1 MTVLRNPP
9 SKVCDAMRSS
19 LALCIALAIAGTTL
33 VPTDAQ
39 AATQPIE
46 ALPLAQALDR
56 FAHDAGWQVV
66 YGTDVPDGLRSHA
79 AAGGMPAAAQ
89 LTALLAGTGMT
100 YRFVTPTTVT
110 IVPGNVGAG
119 PAPAAAPLPTIDTRD
134 EAQKLAPVSVHANAV
149 DTLAPS
155 AAPLDATQPTSV
167 IDERFIRDGL
177 RFNANFDD
185 IIKYAPSV
193 TVTSPEG
200 PGLGKNEGISIRG
213 FQDGQFNITF
223 DGIPFGDASDLH
235 HTTSAYFNN
244 HVLGQAEIDRGPGGG
259 STLGNATFGGTVA
272 LRSREPSDEPGIT
285 PYLTLGSWNT
295 RAGGVTADETVGNT
309 RIFADVSKESSD
321 TYLQG
326 TDDKRDHVFIKTI
339 SQLGDVT
346 SLTFV
351 TSYNREHQNTV
362 QGATKDEID
371 RYGWR
376 FGLGDDPTVQ
386 NYKGANN
393 AAYYS
398 SFTYVGLTSQ
408 VAGWDVDDKVYLN
421 TFDHWA
427 RKTSD
432 ASDIDPADNGVT
444 FYNDKGKKVSTA
456 KTDLPGK
463 LSDSGFHAFGNVLRL
478 GRDLGDGTLLTG
490 IWLERSLDARYQYPV
505 DLTTGAKTG
514 TKYGSVDNYQLD
526 DRTDTVQPYLQ
537 YDWKVTDAIT
547 VSPGVRYSEVTRSI
561 DAPLNKVSPPV
572 PLSAE
577 ATYHA
582 ALPSISV
589 HDRLSDTWSAY
600 AQAAE
605 GFLAPPIDVIQV
617 NGSHGLQPEKTKN
630 YQLGTA
636 YASSKLTFGADVYY
650 IDFSNFITETQVATD
665 NGNEDTFVN
674 GGGAIYKGAEVEATF
689 ALTRALSLYGNA
701 SYNKATYKNSSVQVA
716 GTPKITAALGLLYSN
731 TNGYFGSLMG
741 KFLGHQYGLDNTT
754 DAAGNIQFLNDQRI
768 AGYMSVDAAAGYRTD
783 KGPAGTK
790 GYSISVD
797 VNNVFNVHKFTGY
810 AGTQAVSG
818 DPLYF
823 GLPGRGIF
831 LDLSVKL

>member
-1 MTVLRNPP
+1 
-9 SKVCDAMRSS
+9 MRHS
-19 LALCIALAIAGTTL
+19 LALCIALAL
-33 VPTDAQ
+33 
-39 AATQPIE
+39 AATASPTLRAATVSTTPI
-46 ALPLAQALDR
+46 AAMPLSQALDR
-56 FAHDAGWQVV
+56 FAQDSGWQVV
-66 YGTDVPDGLRSHA
+66 YDTSVPDDARSTAAPGGVTAEKQLATLLR
-79 AAGGMPAAAQ
+79 
-89 LTALLAGTGMT
+89 GTHLT
-100 YRFVTPTTVT
+100 YRFVTPTTVK

-119 PAPAAAPLPTIDTRD
+119 PAPARELPAIDTHD
-134 EAQKLAPVSVHANAV
+134 DAKNLAPVSVSANAV

-185 IIKYAPSV
+185 IIKYAPSI

-200 PGLGKNEGISIRG
+200 PGLGKNEGISLRG

-259 STLGNATFGGTVA
+259 STIGNATFGGTIA
-272 LRSREPSDEPGIT
+272 LRSRDPSDEPGIT

-295 RAGGVTADETVGNT
+295 RAGGVTADETLGNT
-309 RIFADVSKESSD
+309 RVFADISKESSD
-321 TYLQG
+321 TYLKG
-326 TDDKRDHVFIKTI
+326 TDDRREHIFLKTI
-339 SQLGDVT
+339 TQLGT
-346 SLTFV
+346 TTELTFV

-376 FGLGDDPTVQ
+376 FGLGNDPTLQ
-386 NYKGANN
+386 NFAGANN

-398 SFTYVGLTSQ
+398 SFTYLGLTSQ
-408 VAGWDVDDKVYLN
+408 VGDWTVDDKLYYN
-421 TFDHWA
+421 SFDHWA
-427 RKTSD
+427 RKASD

-444 FYNDKGKKVSTA
+444 FYNAAGKKVRTVA
-456 KTDLPGK
+456 DDVPGK

-478 GRDLGDGTLLTG
+478 GRDLGPGTLKTG
-490 IWLERSLDARYQYPV
+490 VWLERNLDARYQYPL
-505 DLTTGAKTG
+505 DLTTGEKTG
-514 TKYGSVDNYQLD
+514 TKYSPVQNYELS
-526 DRTDTVQPYLQ
+526 DRTDTLQPYLQ
-537 YDWKVTDAIT
+537 YDWKATDSIT

-572 PLSAE
+572 PLDAE

-582 ALPSISV
+582 TLPSISV
-589 HDRLSDTWSAY
+589 HDRLSDEWSAY
-600 AQAAE
+600 LQAAR

-617 NGSHGLQPEKTKN
+617 NGSHGLSPETTKN

-636 YASSKLTFGADVYY
+636 FASRQLTFGADVYY
-650 IDFSNFITETQVATD
+650 IDFSNYITKTQVATD
-665 NGNEDTFVN
+665 NGNESTYVN
-674 GGGAIYKGAEVEATF
+674 GGGAIYKGAEVEGTW
-689 ALTRALSLYGNA
+689 ALTRTLSLYGNA

-716 GTPKITAALGLLYSN
+716 GTPKVTAALGLLYSGS
-731 TNGYFGSLMG
+731 NGYFGSLMG

-754 DAAGNIQFLNDQRI
+754 DDDGNLAFHNDQRI

-790 GYSISVD
+790 GFSVSID
-797 VNNVFNVHKFTGY
+797 VNNLFNVHKYTGY
-810 AGTQAVSG
+810 AGTQSVKG

>member
-1 MTVLRNPP
+1 
-9 SKVCDAMRSS
+9 MRRS
-19 LALCIALAIAGTTL
+19 LAFCIALALAGPLVSSAFAETPATTSI
-33 VPTDAQ
+33 P
-39 AATQPIE
+39 PM
-46 ALPLAQALDR
+46 PLAQALDQ
-56 FAHDAGWQVV
+56 FAQESGWQVV
-66 YGTDVPDGLRSHA
+66 YDAGISDAVRSA
-79 AAGGMPAAAQ
+79 AAPGGVPAEQQ
-89 LTALLAGTGMT
+89 LAALLRGTHMT
-100 YRFVTPTTVT
+100 YRFVTPTTVK
-110 IVPGNVGAG
+110 IVPGNARAGTSPANGAI
-119 PAPAAAPLPTIDTRD
+119 PPIDARD
-134 EAQKLAPVSVHANAV
+134 EAKNLAPVSVHANAV

-185 IIKYAPSV
+185 IIKYAPSI

-200 PGLGKNEGISIRG
+200 PGLGKNEGISLRG

-259 STLGNATFGGTVA
+259 STIGNATFGGTIA
-272 LRSREPSDEPGIT
+272 LRSRDPSDEPGIT

-295 RAGGVTADETVGNT
+295 RAGGVAADESVGNT
-309 RIFADVSKESSD
+309 RVFADISKESSD
-321 TYLQG
+321 TYLKG
-326 TDDKRDHVFIKTI
+326 TEDKREHAFVKTI
-339 SQLGDVT
+339 SQLGDAT
-346 SLTFV
+346 TLTFV

-371 RYGWR
+371 RFGWR
-376 FGLGDDPTVQ
+376 FGLGDDPAVQ

-398 SFTYVGLTSQ
+398 SFTYLGLTSQ
-408 VAGWDVDDKVYLN
+408 VGGWDVDDKVYYN

-427 RKTSD
+427 RKAAD
-432 ASDIDPADNGVT
+432 ATDVDPADNGVT
-444 FYNDKGKKVSTA
+444 FYDAKGKKVSKA
-456 KTDLPGK
+456 ATDLPGK

-478 GRDLGDGTLLTG
+478 GHDLGPGTLLTG
-490 IWLERSLDARYQYPV
+490 AWLERSIDARYQYPV

-514 TKYGSVDNYQLD
+514 TKYGPVENYVLS
-526 DRTDTVQPYLQ
+526 DRTDTVQPYVQ
-537 YDWKVTDAIT
+537 YDWKPTDSIT

-572 PLSAE
+572 PLTAE

-582 ALPSISV
+582 TLPSISI
-589 HDRLSDTWSAY
+589 HDRLGDSWSAY
-600 AQAAE
+600 AQAAK

-617 NGSHGLQPEKTKN
+617 NGSRGLSPETTRN

-636 YASSKLTFGADVYY
+636 YASRELTFGADIYY
-650 IDFSNFITETQVATD
+650 IDFSNYISQTEVATD

-674 GGGAIYKGAEVEATF
+674 GGGAIYKGAEVEATW
-689 ALTRALSLYGNA
+689 ALTRTVSLYGNA
-701 SYNKATYKNSSVQVA
+701 SYNKATYKDSSVQVA
-716 GTPKITAALGLLYSN
+716 GTPKVTAALGLLYSGS
-731 TNGYFGSLMG
+731 NGYFGSLMG
-741 KFLGHQYGLDNTT
+741 KFLGHQYGVDNTT
-754 DAAGNIQFLNDQRI
+754 DDDGNLVFHNDQRI
-768 AGYMSVDAAAGYRTD
+768 AGYLTVDAAAGYRTD
-783 KGPAGTK
+783 RGPAGTK
-790 GYSISVD
+790 GFSVSVD
-797 VNNVFNVHKFTGY
+797 VNNLFNVHKFTGY
-810 AGTQAVSG
+810 AGTQSVSG
-818 DPLYF
+818 APLYF

>member
-1 MTVLRNPP
+1 
-9 SKVCDAMRSS
+9 MRKP
-19 LALCIALAIAGTTL
+19 LALCIALAFASLATTPL
-33 VPTDAQ
+33 VAAPAAQ
-39 AATQPIE
+39 AIPSM
-46 ALPLAQALDR
+46 PLAQALDR
-56 FAHDAGWQVV
+56 FAQDAGLQVV
-66 YGTDVPDGLRSHA
+66 YGTEIADGVRSNATTAGLKPTQQLDAMLR
-79 AAGGMPAAAQ
+79 
-89 LTALLAGTGMT
+89 GTGMT

-110 IVPGNVGAG
+110 IIPGNVGAG
-119 PAPAAAPLPTIDTRD
+119 SAPASTNNPAIDSRD
-134 EAQKLAPVSVHANAV
+134 QARDLAPVSVHANAV

-155 AAPLDATQPTSV
+155 AAPLEASQPTSV

-259 STLGNATFGGTVA
+259 TTIGNATFGGTVA

-285 PYLTLGSWNT
+285 AYLTVGSWDT
-295 RAGGVTADETVGNT
+295 HAGGVTADETVGNT
-309 RIFADVSKESSD
+309 KIFADLSKESSE
-321 TYLQG
+321 TFLKG
-326 TDDKRDHVFIKTI
+326 TDDKRDHAFIKTI
-339 SQLGDVT
+339 STLGDVT
-346 SLTFV
+346 TLTFLS
-351 TSYNREHQNTV
+351 SYNREHQNTV
-362 QGATKDEID
+362 QGATKAEID
-371 RYGWR
+371 QYGWR

-398 SFTYVGLTSQ
+398 SFTYLGVATQ
-408 VAGWDVDDKVYLN
+408 FAGWDLDDKVYYN
-421 TFDHWA
+421 SFDHWA
-427 RKTSD
+427 RKAAD

-444 FYNDKGKKVSTA
+444 FYNAAGKKVSTS

-463 LSDSGFHAFGNVLRL
+463 LADSGFRAFGNVLRL
-478 GRDLGDGTLLTG
+478 GHDLGPGTFLTG
-490 IWLERSLDARYQYPV
+490 IWLERNLDARYQYPL

-514 TKYGSVDNYQLD
+514 TKYGPVDNYLLD
-526 DRTDTVQPYLQ
+526 DRTDTVQPYVQ
-537 YDWKVTDAIT
+537 YDWKVSDAIT
-547 VSPGVRYSEVTRSI
+547 VSPGVRYSEVTRSL

-572 PLSAE
+572 PLNAE

-582 ALPSISV
+582 TLPSISV
-589 HDRLSDTWSAY
+589 HDKLSDSWTAY
-600 AQAAE
+600 AQAAK

-617 NGSHGLQPEKTKN
+617 NGSHSLDPELTKN
-630 YQLGTA
+630 YQIGTA
-636 YASSKLTFGADVYY
+636 YASREFTFGADVYY
-650 IDFSNFITETQVATD
+650 VNFSNFITETEVNTG
-665 NGNEDTFVN
+665 NGNEETFVN
-674 GGGAIYKGAEVEATF
+674 GGGAIYKGAEVEGTW
-689 ALTRALSLYGNA
+689 ALTHALSLYGNA

-716 GTPKITAALGLLYSN
+716 GTPKVTAALGLLYSGS
-731 TNGYFGSLMG
+731 NGYFGSLMG

-754 DAAGNIQFLNDQRI
+754 DDDGNLVFKNDQRI
-768 AGYMSVDAAAGYRTD
+768 AGYLTVDAAAGYRTET
-783 KGPAGTK
+783 GPWGTK
-790 GYSISVD
+790 GFSVSVD
-797 VNNVFNVHKFTGY
+797 VNNLFNVKKFTGY

-831 LDLSVKL
+831 LDVSVKL